1 MASEGLNPK
10 GLGSRGLETKGLTSQ
25 ELEPDGA
32 AGRGKRERA
41 SLLRLMRTYLA
52 RYKAAIAWVMV
63 LTVVSSGLALYLPTL
78 NARIIDDGVAVGD
91 TGFILRGGGMMLV
104 VTLLQALCGIGI
116 VYAGAKAATG
126 FGRDLRGA
134 IYKRVNTFSDREF
147 AGFGTPSLITR
158 TTNDVQQVMMLVMI
172 SATILVTAP
181 IMAVGG
187 IFMALRENAQLSLVL
202 VVTVPLLLLVVAGI
216 MSLMIPLYRK
226 MQARIDGVNLV
237 MREQLSGMR
246 VVRAFVRETL
256 EQEKFDLANRGL
268 TDVALRAGRLNALM
282 MPAIMLIS
290 NLTSVAV
297 LWFSAGLIDDGQMQ
311 VGQMTAFLA
320 YVMQILSS
328 VMMVVVMAVLVP
340 RAAVSAER
348 ISEVLHSEPTVREPA
363 EPKRPAQ
370 VSGAIVFNGVEFGY
384 PGAAAPVLSGINLEC
399 RPGTSTAIVGST
411 GSGKSTL
418 LSLIPRLIDV
428 TDGSVLVDGID
439 VREQELDVMCQS
451 IGLVPQRAYLF
462 SGTIASNLLFGNPT
476 ATEEQMWDALRVC
489 QADEF
494 VAKLEGGLKA
504 PVAQGG
510 VNFSGGQ
517 RQRLT
522 IARAVIRQP
531 QIYLFDDSFS
541 ALDLATEA
549 ALHNALVADRPE
561 ATVLTVSQRVN
572 RISMAD
578 QIVVLE
584 DGRAVGVGTHAEL
597 LTSCRT
603 YWEIVK
609 SQQPEE
615 AKP

>member
-1 MASEGLNPK
+1 MESEDL
-10 GLGSRGLETKGLTSQ
+10 TKT
-25 ELEPDGA
+25 
-32 AGRGKRERA
+32 GRGKQERA
-41 SLLRLMRTYLA
+41 SLLHLLREYLGK
-52 RYKAAIAWVMV
+52 YKGAVIAVMI
-63 LTVVSSGLALYLPTL
+63 LTVLSSGLALFLPTL

-91 TGFILRGGGMMLV
+91 TGFILRGGGLMLL
-104 VTLLQALCGIGI
+104 VTLVQALCAVGI

-126 FGRDLRGA
+126 FGRDLRAA
-134 IYKRVNTFSDREF
+134 IYSRVNTFSDREF
-147 AGFGTPSLITR
+147 SVFGTPSLITR
-158 TTNDVQQVMMLVMI
+158 TTNDVQQVMMLVII

-187 IFMALRENAQLSLVL
+187 IIMALRENAKLSLVL
-202 VVTVPLLLLVVAGI
+202 VVTVPLLLVVVAGI
-216 MSLMIPLYRK
+216 MSMMIPLYRK
-226 MQARIDGVNLV
+226 MQASIDGVNLV
-237 MREQLSGMR
+237 MREQLTGMR
-246 VVRAFVRETL
+246 VVRAFVRESL
-256 EQEKFDLANRGL
+256 EVEKFDIANRGL
-268 TDVALRAGRLNALM
+268 TDIALKAGRLNAIM

-297 LWFSAGLIDDGQMQ
+297 MWFSAHLIDTGDMQ

-320 YVMQILSS
+320 YIMQILSS

-363 EPKRPAQ
+363 EPKRPERVA
-370 VSGAIVFNGVEFGY
+370 GAVAFRDVEFGY
-384 PGAAAPVLSGINLEC
+384 PGAAAPVLSGITLEF

-418 LSLIPRLIDV
+418 LSLVPRLVDV
-428 TDGSVLVDGID
+428 NDGAVLVDGID
-439 VREQELDVMCQS
+439 VRDQELDVMCQS
-451 IGLVPQRAYLF
+451 IGMVPQKAYLF
-462 SGTIASNLLFGNPT
+462 TGTIASNLLFGNPE
-476 ATEEQMWDALRVC
+476 ATEEQMWEALRIS
-489 QADEF
+489 QAEEF
-494 VAKLEGGLKA
+494 VAKLEGGLLA

-510 VNFSGGQ
+510 ANFSGGQ

-522 IARAVIRQP
+522 IARAVIRRP

-549 ALHNALVADRPE
+549 ALHNALADDRPDV
-561 ATVLTVSQRVN
+561 TVLTVSQRVS

-584 DGRAVGVGTHAEL
+584 DGRVVGVGTHAEL
-597 LTSCRT
+597 LVNCRT
-603 YWEIVK
+603 YWEIVQ

-615 AKP
+615 AKS